1 MLSNRMLLRFAAAM
15 KLRRAPDFW
24 WQSHSPAGLALA
36 PLGAIYGAFAGR
48 RMERAGDLVGAPVI
62 CIGNF
67 VIGGA
72 GKTPTALEVAN
83 VCRKLGLTPGFL
95 TRGYR
100 GRETGPLLVSRTA
113 HSPRDVG
120 DEAHLLAQS
129 APTVVAADRPA
140 GAKLLVSFGANVI
153 VMDDGFQ
160 NPSLH
165 KDLSLVVL
173 DAGRGIGNGRVFPA
187 GPLRAPLSRQARLAD
202 AILVLGAGTGGKG
215 VRMAARAGRPILH
228 GHTESVRRRG
238 LKRRPYLAYAGIADP
253 RKFYTALAATGATIG
268 HTMDFPDHHLFT
280 HVDCEAILAEAKSR
294 GLVPITTEKDRVRL
308 NRSGDA
314 AERLAAATEVFPV
327 RIRFEEPRRL
337 IALIEDAVGAYG
349 SAYSRQLQLAGRSD
363 SSRWSEASASA

>member
-1 MLSNRMLLRFAAAM
+1 MLLPFVAIM
-15 KLRRAPDFW
+15 NLRRAPDFW
-24 WQSHSPAGLALA
+24 WQGQSPAGLALA
-36 PLGAIYGAFAGR
+36 PLGAIYGAFSGR
-48 RMERAGDLVGAPVI
+48 RMERPGALVGAPVI

-113 HSPRDVG
+113 HAPSDVG
-120 DEAHLLAQS
+120 DEAHLLAHS
-129 APTVVAADRPA
+129 ALTVVAADRPS

-160 NPSLH
+160 NSSLH

-173 DAGRGIGNGRVFPA
+173 DAGRGIGNGLVFPA
-187 GPLRAPLSRQARLAD
+187 GPLRAPLYRQARLAD

-215 VRMAARAGRPILH
+215 VRVAARAGRPILH
-228 GHTESVRRRG
+228 AHTESVRRRG

-253 RKFYTALAATGATIG
+253 KKFYAALAATGATIV
-268 HTMDFPDHHLFT
+268 TRWISPT
-280 HVDCEAILAEAKSR
+280 TICSR
-294 GLVPITTEKDRVRL
+294 MSIAR
-308 NRSGDA
+308 
-314 AERLAAATEVFPV
+314 
-327 RIRFEEPRRL
+327 RFSRR
-337 IALIEDAVGAYG
+337 
-349 SAYSRQLQLAGRSD
+349 RRAGG
-363 SSRWSEASASA
+363 